1 MRLQAADI
9 SNVVKPFAVAQRWAL
24 RVTDEFFLQG
34 DLERERGMVATPACD
49 RRTQSRVALQRGFID
64 FVCLKL
70 FAPLARA
77 FPAAGAPLL
86 AQLHANRAAWARCTD
101 AELALARDWRDP
113 AAPDQPAAGGG
124 GGDGARSPAERSLG
138 GLFTLV
144 RERSVVRVRSSPAY
158 LGEHDPAAVA
168 PEG

>member
-49 RRTQSRVALQRGFID
+49 RHTQSRVALQRGFID

-86 AQLHANRAAWARCTD
+86 AQLHANRAAWACCTD
-101 AELALARDWRDP
+101 AELALVRDWRDP
-113 AAPDQPAAGGG
+113 AAPEQPAGG
-124 GGDGARSPAERSLG
+124 GGDGARSPAERQLG

-144 RERSVVRVRSSPAY
+144 HERSRSSPAY
-158 LGEHDPAAVA
+158 FGAHDPAAVA
-168 PEG
+168 LEG